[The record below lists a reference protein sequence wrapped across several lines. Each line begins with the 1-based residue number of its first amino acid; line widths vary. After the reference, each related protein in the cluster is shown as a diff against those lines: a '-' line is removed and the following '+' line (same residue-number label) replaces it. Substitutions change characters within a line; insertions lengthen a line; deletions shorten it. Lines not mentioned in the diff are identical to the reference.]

1 MELRILPALTLMATL
16 GLTTPAQAENLEHI
30 QRLMSSRQCQQ
41 CDLTRA
47 GLVFSNLAG
56 VDLSGAD
63 LSLANLNRADLSRA
77 NLRGSNLMGA
87 VLSSANLSGAD
98 LSGANLSGADL
109 REAYLVG
116 VNLTRTNLTG
126 ANLRGAIGIPA
137 GVIAAQDLYLW
148 GLAELERGNFEGAI
162 AYFNQSLDLKPDFA
176 QALLAR
182 GIGRFH
188 LGDEAGAIADGE
200 QAEKLYLTQL
210 NESGHR
216 AAMQFVTGV
225 NQVLEADEDTRR
237 AMRGGGSGGNFLS
250 VVGGIASMLLRFML

>member
-1 MELRILPALTLMATL
+1 MKLRIFPALTLLAIL
-16 GLTTPAQAENLEHI
+16 GVAIPARAENLEHI
-30 QRLMSSRQCQQ
+30 QRLLSSRQCQQ

-47 GLVFSNLAG
+47 GLVFSNLSG
-56 VDLSGAD
+56 VDLTGAD
-63 LSLANLNRADLSRA
+63 LSLANLNRSNLSGA
-77 NLRGSNLMGA
+77 KLQGTNLMGA

-98 LSGANLSGADL
+98 LRGANLSGADL

-116 VNLTRTNLTG
+116 VDLTGANLAG
-126 ANLRGAIGIPA
+126 ANLRGAIGIPD
-137 GVIAAQDLYLW
+137 GVIAAQDLYMW
-148 GLAELERGNFEGAI
+148 GLAELDRGNFEGAI
-162 AYFNQSLDLKPDFA
+162 AYFNQSLVLKPDFA

-200 QAEKLYLTQL
+200 QAEKLYLSQL
-210 NESGHR
+210 NQSGHQ
-216 AAMQFVTGV
+216 AAAQFVVGV

-237 AMRGGGSGGNFLS
+237 AMRGGGGGGNFLS